1 MNYQALIA
9 IAIFLI
15 SYGLITSEKI
25 HRTIVAMMGG
35 ILLLI
40 FGIIGQ
46 ETAIHHIDFNTLG
59 LLIGMMIIVSITS
72 ETGLFKYL
80 ALWSAK
86 KAKGDPIQILIYL
99 ALITAFGSAL
109 LDNVTTVLLMVPIVF
124 SITRQLRI
132 NPLPY
137 LILVI
142 ISSNIG
148 GTMTMIG
155 DPPNIMIGSAV
166 KELSFMSFI
175 NNLALISILILIL
188 TIVIFVFLYRKQI
201 QTTDE
206 LKAGIME
213 LDEKSEI
220 IDRRLLII
228 CLCILALTIG
238 GFFVHQL
245 LHLESATVAL
255 TGAFL
260 LLLLTGEHYLEKS
273 LSRVEWTTIFFFVGL
288 FVIVSG
294 LVETGVIQ
302 NLAKQAV
309 GLTGGNEIAT
319 AMLILWLSAIASA
332 FVDNI
337 PFVAA
342 MIPLIQDMGNMG
354 VTNLNTLWWSLALGA
369 CLGGNGSLVG
379 ASANLIVAGMA
390 AKEGHPIAFIK
401 FLKIGFPLM
410 LLSIV
415 ISSGYIFLRYL
426 I

>member
-1 MNYQALIA
+1 MEHQAIIA
-9 IAIFLI
+9 IGIFLI
-15 SYGLITSEKI
+15 SYGFITSEKI
-25 HRTIVAMMGG
+25 HRTIVAMIGG
-35 ILLLI
+35 ILVLI
-40 FGIIGQ
+40 FGIVDQ

-80 ALWSAK
+80 AVWSAK
-86 KAKGDPIQILIYL
+86 KAKGDPVRILIYL

-137 LILVI
+137 LIIVI

-166 KELSFMSFI
+166 KELSFMAFI

-188 TIVIFVFLYRKQI
+188 TIIIFVFIYRKQI
-201 QTTDE
+201 LTTDE

-220 IDRRLLII
+220 KDSILLKK
-228 CLCILALTIG
+228 CLCILTLTIG
-238 GFFVHQL
+238 GFFVHQI

-273 LSRVEWTTIFFFVGL
+273 LSHVEWTTIFFFVGL

-294 LVETGVIQ
+294 LVETGVIE

-309 GLTGGNEIAT
+309 ELTGGNEIAT

-337 PFVAA
+337 PFVAT

-390 AKEGHPIAFIK
+390 AKEGHPISFIK

-415 ISSGYIFLRYL
+415 ISSVYIFLRYL
-426 I
+426 V